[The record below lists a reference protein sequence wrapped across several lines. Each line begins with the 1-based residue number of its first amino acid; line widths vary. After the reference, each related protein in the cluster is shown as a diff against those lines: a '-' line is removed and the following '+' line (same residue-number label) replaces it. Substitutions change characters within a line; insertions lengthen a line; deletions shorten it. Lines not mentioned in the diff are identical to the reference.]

1 MSRSKE
7 LIFLNINVKEL
18 IFRIKTT
25 MTIYI
30 ISQILAFIAF
40 LLSLLA
46 YYRSKKEKIML
57 TMVASN
63 TLNLIHYLL
72 LWATTGCLTKILAI
86 LRDFFIVIK
95 EKRKRNSKIF
105 LAIFI
110 IIYII
115 TAIITYK
122 DFTSLLPL
130 LAALIYII
138 AIRDWNEWVVK
149 KSACFCYFLWLIYN
163 IRIGS
168 IIATLATI
176 ISIISSFIAILKYN
190 KENKEKRKKQKKLC
204 KVSRA

>member
-72 LWATTGCLTKILAI
+72 L
-86 LRDFFIVIK
+86 
-95 EKRKRNSKIF
+95 
-105 LAIFI
+105 
-110 IIYII
+110 
-115 TAIITYK
+115 
-122 DFTSLLPL
+122 
-130 LAALIYII
+130 
-138 AIRDWNEWVVK
+138 
-149 KSACFCYFLWLIYN
+149 
-163 IRIGS
+163 
-168 IIATLATI
+168 
-176 ISIISSFIAILKYN
+176 
-190 KENKEKRKKQKKLC
+190 
-204 KVSRA
+204 